1 MSRARRT
8 EGVLPTRALSKF
20 VAALMPREAPTVVDL
35 GPAVGANVT
44 FLGDRLGCKLRIEN
58 LLADKET
65 WWPGPSEEVEVV
77 ADNGG
82 DEDDRPRERVLR
94 IRDETVDGVLC
105 WDVFD
110 YLDREGA
117 TALASEITRALK
129 PGGVV
134 FLCHRAEQCP
144 VDGPVEIEI
153 VDETTLRY
161 RTGAESAPVSRV
173 WQSRDMTRMFDRLSV
188 SDSFLLTSR
197 MREIVLKRSG
207 PVADAD

>member
-20 VAALMPREAPTVVDL
+20 AAALMAREAPTVVDL

-65 WWPGPSEEVEVV
+65 WLPSPPEDE
-77 ADNGG
+77 ADEG
-82 DEDDRPRERVLR
+82 DDNEDRPERVRALR
-94 IRDETVDGVLC
+94 IPDETVDGVLC

-173 WQSRDMTRMFDRLSV
+173 WQSRDMTRMFDRLTV

-197 MREIVLKRSG
+197 MREIVLKRSA
-207 PVADAD
+207 PVAGAD

>member
-20 VAALMPREAPTVVDL
+20 VAALMAREAPTVVDL

-65 WWPGPSEEVEVV
+65 WLPSPPEDE
-77 ADNGG
+77 ADEG
-82 DEDDRPRERVLR
+82 DDNEDRPERVRALR
-94 IRDETVDGVLC
+94 IPDETVDGVLC

-153 VDETTLRY
+153 VDETMLRY

-173 WQSRDMTRMFDRLSV
+173 WQSRDMTRMFDRLTV

-197 MREIVLKRSG
+197 MREIVLKRSA
-207 PVADAD
+207 PVAGAD